1 MLNKW
6 NVYEYLKG
14 THNLSSS
21 DLESISKKEL
31 IEGIQEFSVKI
42 KESNLDSLKYPFP
55 SKNELI
61 NLPKERLIDSVQ
73 RIRKLYIKLL

>member
-14 THNLSSS
+14 TRNLLSS

-31 IEGIQEFSVKI
+31 IEGIQEFGVKI

-55 SKNELI
+55 SKNELTI
-61 NLPKERLIDSVQ
+61 LPKERLIDLIQ
-73 RIRKLYIKLL
+73 KIKKLYIKLL